1 MSDLVDH
8 PVKSSLLSSVHDGSR
23 LTMFLVLLIG
33 GLIGFPI
40 AILVMVIQWGLIMF
54 IIKI

>member
-33 GLIGFPI
+33 GLIGFPV